1 MSNKFIIY
9 VTIIAL
15 ILILGIPTYIKVNNS
30 YKERVILTLENKIK
44 VKAIQCWNE
53 KKCLDNT
60 IYLSNLYEL
69 NYLDTLI
76 NPLTKKAVNKS
87 SYVEKVNDKIIVKLY
102 N

>member
-1 MSNKFIIY
+1 MNNRFIIY

-15 ILILGIPTYIKVNNS
+15 ILILGIPTYLKVNNK

-53 KKCLDNT
+53 KKCTNNIVYLKDLYNLD
-60 IYLSNLYEL
+60 
-69 NYLDTLI
+69 YLDTLT
-76 NPLTKKAVNKS
+76 NPITKKAVNSS
-87 SYVEKVNDKIIVKLY
+87 SYVEKKDDKIIVKLY